1 LLPRPTGTAE
11 TQFLG
16 KSVGSKE
23 KTASGMPSI
32 LASILIQ
39 PFVSIL
45 IQPKDRMPTVAV
57 GDRQVCYQLKRSAR
71 AKYVRLKITPDGVL
85 HVTVPMQHQ
94 VVSMQ
99 QLLAPQSRW
108 IVKHLRLLEASTDQH
123 AGLLVTGSI
132 LPFLGRDRRLEILTP
147 AVPEPLISL
156 IDDTLYLA
164 GPSSEQIDLHLMLH
178 TWYRERAAEMLHER
192 VEKWSRTMRLQPR
205 RLTVRDQRTRWGSCS
220 TQGNLNFN
228 WRLVMAPLPVVDY
241 LVVHEL
247 MHLREM
253 NHSDRFWAGVARHCP
268 RYEEQRLW
276 LKDNGRRLSQVLARD

>member
-23 KTASGMPSI
+23 KTASGMPPI
-32 LASILIQ
+32 L
-39 PFVSIL
+39 VSIL
-45 IQPKDRMPTVAV
+45 IQPKDRMPTVTI
-57 GDRQVCYQLKRSAR
+57 GDRQVSYHLKRSAR
-71 AKYVRLKITPDGVL
+71 AKYVRLKITPDGML
-85 HVTVPMQHQ
+85 HVTVPMQHH
-94 VVSMQ
+94 VESMH

-108 IVKHLRLLEASTDQH
+108 IVKHLRLLEAMMDEH

-132 LPFLGRDRRLEILTP
+132 VPFLGRDRRLEILP
-147 AVPEPLISL
+147 AVVPQPLISL

-164 GPSSEQIDLHLMLH
+164 GPSSEQTDLQFMLH
-178 TWYRERAAEMLHER
+178 AWYRERAEEMLHER
-192 VEKWSRTMRLQPR
+192 VEKWSRTMRLRPR
-205 RLTVRDQRTRWGSCS
+205 RITVRDQRTRWGSCS
-220 TQGNLNFN
+220 TRGNLNFN
-228 WRLVMAPLPVVDY
+228 WRLVMAPLPVIDY

-268 RYEEQRLW
+268 LYEEQRAW
-276 LKDNGRRLSQVLARD
+276 LKDNGRRLSQVLPRD